1 MIFIRLC
8 RIILKMQEI
17 VESQSFIRSAEIAK
31 MTDSER
37 IEAVNYISQNPTAGE
52 IIIGSGGCRKVRIA
66 GKGKGKSSG
75 YRIITYYYDGNNPVY
90 LWLVYAK
97 NQSANLTK
105 EQVRL
110 LYEVTKAIKS
120 EIENGR

>member
-1 MIFIRLC
+1 
-8 RIILKMQEI
+8 MQEI